1 MELPLSIV
9 ADVCVDNGL
18 VMDQC
23 DDLNIQQGDYIVQVT
38 HHHTAATFFI
48 QHAAIL
54 RGSHTT
60 AKIMATTTFTVWNV
74 TANNRSRLQRYTK
87 REWRTFVDLPFLNFT
102 ALRRFPRAQESPSE
116 SRICSELPSE
126 SAQEPRSTFDGA
138 FVVALNPFA
147 FPAADLFPA
156 VSSTVLGSSK
166 RAGILGE
173 RCFNLVVEKDLPG
186 LGRQAIFPAL
196 QSEQRHILISLPNL
210 WQVFQET
217 NHPFMASTTTIK
229 EASSSQ

>member
-60 AKIMATTTFTVWNV
+60 AKIMATTTFTV
-74 TANNRSRLQRYTK
+74 
-87 REWRTFVDLPFLNFT
+87 
-102 ALRRFPRAQESPSE
+102 
-116 SRICSELPSE
+116 
-126 SAQEPRSTFDGA
+126 
-138 FVVALNPFA
+138 
-147 FPAADLFPA
+147 
-156 VSSTVLGSSK
+156 
-166 RAGILGE
+166 
-173 RCFNLVVEKDLPG
+173 
-186 LGRQAIFPAL
+186 
-196 QSEQRHILISLPNL
+196 
-210 WQVFQET
+210 
-217 NHPFMASTTTIK
+217 
-229 EASSSQ
+229 